1 MIKPLAIPRGVGHL
15 ASTVVTSTV
24 VASTVVANSVVSTA
38 SVLTLMVPTASV
50 LTLVV
55 STPSVLTI
63 VVPAASV
70 VTLSLVTCGPCDVCP
85 PARKV
90 TTCSHMH
97 STVMYMY
104 NFKLFA
110 DMHKRKKRL
119 TFCDEKKKKKQ
130 SRHCLQTIQQRTG
143 LRLSCVMVGDL
154 SPTDDL
160 VSVRPGA
167 VLHLI
172 TSHNARHLR
181 N

>member
-24 VASTVVANSVVSTA
+24 VASTVVANSVVS
-38 SVLTLMVPTASV
+38 TASV

-90 TTCSHMH
+90 TTCSYMH

-110 DMHKRKKRL
+110 DMHKGKK
-119 TFCDEKKKKKQ
+119 T
-130 SRHCLQTIQQRTG
+130 
-143 LRLSCVMVGDL
+143 
-154 SPTDDL
+154 
-160 VSVRPGA
+160 
-167 VLHLI
+167 HL
-172 TSHNARHLR
+172 L
-181 N
+181 